1 MYYNGIG
8 HVAMYVGGGMII
20 DAPTEGQPVREL
32 SMNTSWYSSTVD
44 GAARP

>member
-1 MYYNGIG
+1 MG

-20 DAPTEGQPVREL
+20 DAPSAGEPVREL
-32 SMNTSWYSSTVD
+32 SMNTGWYADGFD

>member
-1 MYYNGIG
+1 MFYNGIG